1 MSGLKIHG
9 TGSYVPPHT
18 VTNQMFEGYM
28 DTSDEW
34 IKSRTGISER
44 GYANGESHLSMVS
57 KAARMAL
64 AEAGIDKSEI
74 GAVICASFTGDYKI
88 PSLACLLQTELG
100 LPEHI
105 FAFDINAACTGFVYS
120 LCTAHSLLSSGHGRY
135 ALVTGSEILTK
146 LVDFT
151 DRSTCVLF
159 GDGAGAAVI
168 GLDDQSKA
176 CFHAGAKGGT
186 EALHCINQEDSKN
199 PFFAYPDVKKDGN
212 GFIFMDGQE
221 VFRFA
226 VESMTQ
232 SIQFILEKAGL
243 EASNV
248 AHYVCHQ
255 ANERILKSA
264 AKRLSV
270 PLSRFFMNIGAHGNT
285 SAASIPIALD
295 ELNKSGA
302 LRRGDKVVLS
312 GFGGGLTY
320 GSACFTW

>member
-1 MSGLKIHG
+1 MSGLSIYG

-18 VTNQMFEGYM
+18 VTNQMFEEHI
-28 DTSDEW
+28 DTNDEW

-44 GYANGESHLSMVS
+44 GYANGESHLDMVS
-57 KAARMAL
+57 KAARRAL
-64 AEAGIDKSEI
+64 EASGVDVSEI
-74 GAVICASFTGDYKI
+74 GAVICASFTADYKL
-88 PSLACLLQTELG
+88 PSLACLLQRELG

-120 LCTAHSLLSSGHGRY
+120 LCTAHSLLGSGHGKY

-168 GLDDQSKA
+168 GIDDQSEA

-186 EALHCINQEDSKN
+186 EALHCVNPEDSKN
-199 PFFAYPDVKKDGN
+199 PFFAYPQKKKEGN
-212 GFIFMDGQE
+212 GFIFMDGSE

-226 VESMTQ
+226 VESMTK
-232 SIQFILEKAGL
+232 SIQYILEKAGL
-243 EASNV
+243 EAGDV

-264 AKRLSV
+264 AKRLGV
-270 PLSRFFMNIGAHGNT
+270 PLSRFFMNISAHGNT

-302 LRRGDKVVLS
+302 LHRGDKVVLS